1 MASIN
6 SIRDKDA
13 YWYWILIV
21 FIGIT
26 TVCGNTLVI
35 YLIFTRRTLH
45 ITANWFILS
54 LSFADLLVGLVVI
67 PTYIIHTFF
76 VQLNLRALLTFYN
89 LILYVSV
96 GNLCVM
102 TGDRYLAITRP
113 LKYASEMTRSKVLIM
128 ILIAWMIPTGL
139 SLLSLLWQ
147 TSTETKDTVYT
158 IYGGLI
164 VVFFEIIPCFMML
177 LVYFHLC
184 LITRGHSRRIAAQ
197 ESVKQCYSRNNFATR
212 RRQRN
217 RERSNLK
224 VFASVALLFVFCWV
238 LSAYRGFCDVF
249 SLCSVSIEFVQISR
263 ILIFSNSA
271 VNVVVY
277 SLLKRDIRMELKRLL
292 RCPAHQESLGFGLVH
307 LQESIRA
314 NRPLDMGTDVSM
326 PGHQEPGH
334 TSNQSGLERLI
345 WKYYDPKAMLFE
357 TVKNFFCIRI
367 QSPACRCTS
376 LGGWKGILNNDLYG
390 DASAPSF
397 KPLPFYIQQLSKKYP
412 LHVARM
418 KRR

>member
-1 MASIN
+1 M
-6 SIRDKDA
+6 
-13 YWYWILIV
+13 
-21 FIGIT
+21 
-26 TVCGNTLVI
+26 
-35 YLIFTRRTLH
+35 
-45 ITANWFILS
+45 
-54 LSFADLLVGLVVI
+54 VI

-76 VQLNLRALLTFYN
+76 VQLNLHALSTFYN

-96 GNLCVM
+96 GNIIVCY
-102 TGDRYLAITRP
+102 DWR
-113 LKYASEMTRSKVLIM
+113 KVSCYSYYKTTEIRLRNNSLEGLDM

-147 TSTETKDTVYT
+147 TSTETKDTVHT
-158 IYGGLI
+158 
-164 VVFFEIIPCFMML
+164 
-177 LVYFHLC
+177 
-184 LITRGHSRRIAAQ
+184 
-197 ESVKQCYSRNNFATR
+197 
-212 RRQRN
+212 
-217 RERSNLK
+217 
-224 VFASVALLFVFCWV
+224 VALLFVFCWV

-249 SLCSVSIEFVQISR
+249 SLCFVSIEFVQISR

-277 SLLKRDIRMELKRLL
+277 SLLKRDIRMELKWLL

-334 TSNQSGLERLI
+334 TSNQSGLERVI

-390 DASAPSF
+390 DAPPRVSNLYSF
-397 KPLPFYIQQLSKKYP
+397 IYNN
-412 LHVARM
+412 
-418 KRR
+418 

>member
-45 ITANWFILS
+45 ITANWFTLS

-147 TSTETKDTVYT
+147 TSTESKDTVHR
-158 IYGGLI
+158 IYIRGLDSLDSGLLRNNP
-164 VVFFEIIPCFMML
+164 VFYDAI
-177 LVYFHLC
+177 
-184 LITRGHSRRIAAQ
+184 
-197 ESVKQCYSRNNFATR
+197 SVLSFVFDYSRS
-212 RRQRN
+212 QSKN
-217 RERSNLK
+217 RCTGK
-224 VFASVALLFVFCWV
+224 C
-238 LSAYRGFCDVF
+238 
-249 SLCSVSIEFVQISR
+249 Q
-263 ILIFSNSA
+263 
-271 VNVVVY
+271 
-277 SLLKRDIRMELKRLL
+277 
-292 RCPAHQESLGFGLVH
+292 
-307 LQESIRA
+307 
-314 NRPLDMGTDVSM
+314 
-326 PGHQEPGH
+326 
-334 TSNQSGLERLI
+334 
-345 WKYYDPKAMLFE
+345 AML
-357 TVKNFFCIRI
+357 
-367 QSPACRCTS
+367 Q
-376 LGGWKGILNNDLYG
+376 
-390 DASAPSF
+390 
-397 KPLPFYIQQLSKKYP
+397 
-412 LHVARM
+412 
-418 KRR
+418 